1 MHISSQEEISLNRQI
16 FYNSYISMADFNKKS
31 TVSIT
36 CPLGLAPLLEEEVR
50 EMGFQPTATRKTGVE
65 IEASLNDCILLNFWL
80 RSAHRVHYLMEEKSI
95 QSPDQLRNWVKKIPW
110 ENWIS
115 EDGYFSVTSRVDH
128 TTIDND
134 QFANLVVKDAVVD
147 RIRFKTESR
156 PDTGSN
162 LNDTVLFLYWN
173 RQSARIFLD
182 TSGESLSRRNY
193 RSASVAAPMQ
203 ETLASAIVQSTRW
216 QPGQEHFIN
225 PMTGS
230 GTIAIE
236 AVMLALNRAPASL
249 RNNFGFMHIL
259 GYDESYYQQVR
270 DDAKKKAVKDVKG
283 KFIATDQ
290 DPRAIMA
297 AKKNAKTAGVDHLI
311 EFETCE
317 YNQTPIP
324 DGDGVVVFNPPY
336 GMRLEDNTDLRP
348 LYKGIGDFMKQ
359 DCPGKTGYVF
369 TANMALA
376 KKVGLRAKSRM
387 TLFNSTLECKLF
399 EYELYKGS
407 KK

>member
-1 MHISSQEEISLNRQI
+1 
-16 FYNSYISMADFNKKS
+16 MADFNKKS

-36 CPLGLAPLLEEEVR
+36 CPLGLAPLLEKEVR
-50 EMGFQPTATRKTGVE
+50 DLGFTPIAKRKTGIE
-65 IEASLNDCILLNFWL
+65 IEASLNDCIQLNFWL
-80 RSAHRVHYLMEEKSI
+80 RTAHRVHYLIDEKPVK
-95 QSPDQLRNWVKKIPW
+95 SPDQLRNWIKKMHW
-110 ENWIS
+110 EDWIS
-115 EDGYFSVTSRVDH
+115 EDGYFSVTSRIDH
-128 TTIDND
+128 PTIDND

-147 RIRFKTESR
+147 RIRFKKSDR
-156 PDTGSN
+156 PDSGSN
-162 LNDTVLFLYWN
+162 LNDSVLFLFWN
-173 RQSARIFLD
+173 QQYARMFID

-193 RSASVAAPMQ
+193 RSSSVAAPMQ

-216 QPGQEHFIN
+216 KPGEEHFIN

-249 RNNFGFMHIL
+249 RNNFGFMHII
-259 GYDESYYQQVR
+259 GYDEEYYQNVR
-270 DDAKKKAVKDVKG
+270 DEAKKSAVKDIEG
-283 KFIATDQ
+283 KIIATDR
-290 DPRAIMA
+290 DPQAIIA

-311 EFETCE
+311 DFQTCE
-317 YNQTPIP
+317 YDQTPVP

-359 DCPGKTGYVF
+359 SCPGKTGYVF
-369 TANMALA
+369 TANMALS
-376 KKVGLRAKSRM
+376 KKVGLRAKSRT

-407 KK
+407 K